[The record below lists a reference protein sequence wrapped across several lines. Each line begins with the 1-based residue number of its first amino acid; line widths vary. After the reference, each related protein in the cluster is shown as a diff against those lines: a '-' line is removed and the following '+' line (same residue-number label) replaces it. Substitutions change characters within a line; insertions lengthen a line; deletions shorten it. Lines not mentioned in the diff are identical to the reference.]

1 MTVNNFTHKRQKK
14 TKKNEQLPL
23 TSNHW
28 TQKEWRFEIYLRA
41 NPDTCTNPGPTFQYD
56 YVVSISAFEKE
67 VVRVAVVDYTV
78 DHYLITLV
86 YEMFE
91 FKIPRRNQKPKKLK
105 KKQEIQHLKP
115 NKKQG

>member
-1 MTVNNFTHKRQKK
+1 M
-14 TKKNEQLPL
+14 
-23 TSNHW
+23 
-28 TQKEWRFEIYLRA
+28 
-41 NPDTCTNPGPTFQYD
+41 
-56 YVVSISAFEKE
+56 
-67 VVRVAVVDYTV
+67 VRVAVVDYTV